1 MARRSFQSPA
11 RQRGVALLTALL
23 VVTLATIAAVSMATR
38 QHMDIRRTTNV
49 FTHDQAYQLSLGAE
63 AYALRL
69 LGEVHQNADVDL
81 PWEGCLSPPIPVVL
95 EDADLTVWLEDMHCR
110 FNINDLATEDES
122 VHEQF
127 VQLLDAISVEAQGV
141 TLDSDGLTR
150 SLIDWLNPETDDPT
164 YRGLE
169 PPYLSGNQPMLS
181 ATELRLLRGV
191 TDEVWH
197 KVAPYLTALP
207 GTEAGMNLAEAPD
220 VLREVFGEADADT
233 DDDEETAFT
242 SRYYRLA
249 VRTELVDRRFLLC
262 SLLDVAEQRVI
273 LREQIPCGP

>member
-1 MARRSFQSPA
+1 MRGTRPSAA

-23 VVTLATIAAVSMATR
+23 VVALATIAAVSMATR

-63 AYALRL
+63 AYALAL
-69 LGEVHQNADVDL
+69 LGEVHRDNDVDL

-110 FNINDLATEDES
+110 FNLNNLATEDEA
-122 VHEQF
+122 VHQGF
-127 VQLLDAISVEAQGV
+127 VQLLDAISMEATGV

-150 SLIDWLNPETDDPT
+150 RIRDWLDPETDDPG
-164 YRGLE
+164 YPALD

-181 ATELRLLRGV
+181 PTELRLVLDV
-191 TDEVWH
+191 TDEVWRE
-197 KVAPYLTALP
+197 VAPYVTALP
-207 GTEAGMNLAEAPD
+207 ESGTRIHPVEAPEILLEAFEAGQEDEDAE
-220 VLREVFGEADADT
+220 
-233 DDDEETAFT
+233 FT

-249 VRTELVDRRFLLC
+249 VRTELLGRRFVLC
-262 SLLDVAEQRVI
+262 SLLDIADQRVI